1 MAKNTGEVDLTNVK
15 IVDQLPAY
23 YSNATEKVEAPSEV
37 TGSIV
42 KGGELT
48 IAKLPVGQSATI
60 TVSYVVK
67 SADELE
73 CGDTTVKNQV
83 SGTTDQDQ
91 TEDDNNNNET
101 TTVVTNECEPEPE
114 PKPGYDIS
122 KSVDKTTAA
131 PGDTLTYTI
140 VVKNTGEVDLTNI
153 KVVDKLPAY
162 YSHVEEKVEA
172 PSEVT
177 GSIVKDGEITIAKL
191 PVDQSATITISYV
204 IKGTDSLDCG
214 NTEITNQVSGTTD
227 QDDSEDNGDNNQ
239 VTTVVTRECTPITP
253 PEENEDTPAPEQPQ
267 QTPETPTVIAQTG
280 AGETVATVIGLGAIA
295 AAVTAYIRSRK
306 YAK

>member
-1 MAKNTGEVDLTNVK
+1 M
-15 IVDQLPAY
+15 
-23 YSNATEKVEAPSEV
+23 
-37 TGSIV
+37 
-42 KGGELT
+42 
-48 IAKLPVGQSATI
+48 
-60 TVSYVVK
+60 
-67 SADELE
+67 
-73 CGDTTVKNQV
+73 
-83 SGTTDQDQ
+83 
-91 TEDDNNNNET
+91 
-101 TTVVTNECEPEPE
+101 
-114 PKPGYDIS
+114 
-122 KSVDKTTAA
+122 
-131 PGDTLTYTI
+131 
-140 VVKNTGEVDLTNI
+140 VKNTGEVDLTNI

-253 PEENEDTPAPEQPQ
+253 PEENEDTPTPEQPQ